1 MIREVRGHLEEWKKR
16 WNSYKSGK
24 KKKTANRMQM
34 QLYYLSFSLFS
45 PSVVDPGSLLSVGSD
60 LSLAKLRTGVS
71 VRSAE
76 LIVHLLE
83 VNSQSFFKKKKK
95 SS

>member
-1 MIREVRGHLEEWKKR
+1 
-16 WNSYKSGK
+16 
-24 KKKTANRMQM
+24 MQM

-45 PSVVDPGSLLSVGSD
+45 PSVVDPGSLLFVGSD

-76 LIVHLLE
+76 PIFHLLE
-83 VNSQSFFKKKKK
+83 FNSQSFFKRNLHEIFKEK
-95 SS
+95 SSIPCR

>member
-1 MIREVRGHLEEWKKR
+1 MGKRKK
-16 WNSYKSGK
+16 
-24 KKKTANRMQM
+24 QQQV
-34 QLYYLSFSLFS
+34 QLLYLSFSLFS
-45 PSVVDPGSLLSVGSD
+45 PSVVDPGSLLFVGSD

-83 VNSQSFFKKKKK
+83 VNSQSFFEKSPISWTRFNVFIYKKVIDFR
-95 SS
+95 

>member
-1 MIREVRGHLEEWKKR
+1 MGRRKK
-16 WNSYKSGK
+16 
-24 KKKTANRMQM
+24 QQQV
-34 QLYYLSFSLFS
+34 QLLYLSFPLFS
-45 PSVVDPGSLLSVGSD
+45 PSVVDPGSLLFVGSD

-83 VNSQSFFKKKKK
+83 VNSQSFFEKKKEIFMK
-95 SS
+95 SSKRNLQFRSGKKK